1 MVWLILCRNPKIS
14 GSAQAKSM
22 LNSTKVETL
31 ERAGDEAVY
40 VDTSI
45 SVKIM
50 LRRLLESAPS
60 GGT

>member
-1 MVWLILCRNPKIS
+1 
-14 GSAQAKSM
+14 M